1 MQDKLTLTPARFE
14 DHATIYAIFEAMLPQ
29 YQEIMPGSFE
39 ANLEN
44 LRRIQAKGMDFS
56 ATGLTG
62 YMIQTTQS
70 TVGFTAVGPLNG
82 QQAYLSAFY
91 LLPQYQRQGLGAL
104 ALQDLE
110 RHYARLHFQEML
122 LLVHREASWART
134 FYQKMGYKTLAE
146 HTLSI
151 VQYAGQ
157 GIAHLIEPGLILM
170 GRSLKGKSAQ

>member
-1 MQDKLTLTPARFE
+1 MQKKLTLTPARFE

-29 YQEIMPGSFE
+29 YQRIMPGSFE

-62 YMIQTTQS
+62 YMIQTPKA
-70 TVGFTAVGPLNG
+70 TVGFAAVGPLNAR
-82 QQAYLSAFY
+82 QAYLSAFY
-91 LLPQYQRQGLGAL
+91 LLPIYQRQGLGAQ
-104 ALQDLE
+104 ALQDVE
-110 RHYARLHFQEML
+110 RHYARLQFQEIL
-122 LLVHREASWART
+122 LLVHREATWART

-146 HTLSI
+146 HTLAI

-170 GRSLKGKSAQ
+170 GRSLKGKSAR